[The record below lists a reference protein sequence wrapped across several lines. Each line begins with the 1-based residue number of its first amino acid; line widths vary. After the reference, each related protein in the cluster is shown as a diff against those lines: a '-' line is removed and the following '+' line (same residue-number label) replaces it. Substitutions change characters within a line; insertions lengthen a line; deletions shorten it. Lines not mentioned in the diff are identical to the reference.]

1 MGRAAMTRR
10 LAIGISTCPND
21 TFAFHA
27 LLEGLVRPRGIEL
40 EFELADI
47 ESLNERLLD
56 GRLDVAKASA
66 HALLAAPE
74 RVIALPVGW
83 ALGRGV
89 GPIVLGARSRSRPSG
104 RVPLV
109 LAPGRFTTAT
119 LLWRLFHPEPGEL
132 EQRPFSAIL
141 PALARGEADLGACI
155 HEARFTWHDWE
166 VDFVED
172 LGTRWE
178 EHTGEELPL
187 GGLAASRAVP
197 ADVLCE
203 VARAARAS
211 LEWGLAHREETLP
224 TLRRH
229 AQEASDAALLA
240 HVELYVSARTLDL
253 GSVGRRAL
261 AALAE
266 VARARG
272 LLHSGRSS
280 ASLEVLE
287 A

>member
-1 MGRAAMTRR
+1 MTPR

-27 LLEGLVRPRGIEL
+27 LLEGLVRPRGVEL

-47 ESLNERLLD
+47 ERLNEGLLG
-56 GRLDVAKASA
+56 GRLQIAKASA

-89 GPIVLGARSRSRPSG
+89 GPIVLAARGRPRRPG
-104 RVPLV
+104 QAPLV
-109 LAPGRFTTAT
+109 LAPGRWTTAT
-119 LLWRLFHPEPGEL
+119 LLWRLFHPEPVEL

-141 PALARGEADLGACI
+141 PALAGGEADLGACI
-155 HEARFTWHDWE
+155 HEARFTWQDWE

-178 EHTGEELPL
+178 RHTGEELPL

-197 ADVLCE
+197 VDVLRE
-203 VARAARAS
+203 VARAVRAS
-211 LEWGLAHREETLP
+211 LEWALAHREETLP

-229 AQEASDAALLA
+229 AQEASDAALRA
-240 HVELYVSARTLDL
+240 HVGLYVSARTLDL
-253 GSVGRRAL
+253 GSEGRRAL

-272 LLHSGRSS
+272 FFPAG